1 MPYTERL
8 LSRHGTVFF
17 RLTRCL
23 NDEVFERNKFEKKK
37 KHTSYLVFCTKCSI
51 GFFPWSSPL
60 GPAGR
65 NSVSSKLALFD

>member
-23 NDEVFERNKFEKKK
+23 NDEVFERNKFENKKK
-37 KHTSYLVFCTKCSI
+37 NTHVIWHF
-51 GFFPWSSPL
+51 
-60 GPAGR
+60 
-65 NSVSSKLALFD
+65 ALNVL